1 MGPTTLD
8 TRGTQQRRRERW
20 LARRALG
27 CKLRL
32 MRLTPLLLFCLGVA
46 CSTGR
51 HDVAGSVAASSS
63 SPKPPPLPTQAP
75 IGNDFE
81 PEEST
86 FSLARPDP
94 YSLRL
99 RDALFA
105 NDAYRLCQLVT
116 VPSFDRESAV
126 YISVDEGVASVI
138 SRTLNEQLWGL
149 MMIQIQ
155 IQSGGPKP
163 GKPVDTGPEAQA
175 AALAKIH
182 ASADVDRAG
191 LDWATVEL
199 LARACEG
206 VLRRTRYQGPS
217 GGVDGVEYHAGH
229 ATRGL
234 SLAGRT
240 HSPKPGT
247 IAHDYVIL
255 GETLKAF
262 ARSTPPQRDA
272 IRAEL
277 VAKAERLIDRC
288 GAGR

>member
-1 MGPTTLD
+1 MRPQLNGGTLG
-8 TRGTQQRRRERW
+8 R
-20 LARRALG
+20 LALG
-27 CKLRL
+27 SKLPL
-32 MRLTPLLLFCLGVA
+32 MRLTPLLLFCVGVA

-51 HDVAGSVAASSS
+51 HDIAGSVAASNS

-75 IGNDFE
+75 IGGDFE
-81 PEEST
+81 PEEGT
-86 FSLARPDP
+86 FSIARPDP
-94 YSLRL
+94 YDLRL

-105 NDAYRLCQLVT
+105 NDTYRICQLVT

-126 YISVDEGVASVI
+126 YISVDERGVAWVI

-149 MMIQIQ
+149 MMTQID
-155 IQSGGPKP
+155 IQSGGPKL
-163 GKPVDTGPEAQA
+163 GKPVNSGPDAQA

-182 ASADVDRAG
+182 ASADVDRAE
-191 LDWATVEL
+191 LDQATVDL
-199 LARACEG
+199 LAQACES
-206 VLRRTRYQGPS
+206 VLRRTRYKGQS

-229 ATRGL
+229 WMRGL
-234 SLAGRT
+234 SLAGRA

-255 GETLKAF
+255 GETLKTF

-277 VAKAERLIDRC
+277 VAKAEHLIDRA
-288 GAGR
+288 GASR